1 MNSKLGDLLN
11 LVNQMVLSIENGIDY
26 NNEPKNGKLHEY
38 VKQAKNLLFEN
49 NWHDYCNNWND
60 ARTTLPNREI
70 IDGEE
75 SHFSELKVIVCGGVV
90 CRGLYDLYN
99 KRLYGSDVQPDY
111 WADIFP
117 NKNE

>member
-26 NNEPKNGKLHEY
+26 NNEPKNGKFHEY

-60 ARTTLPNREI
+60 ARQKLPNRKI
-70 IDGEE
+70 VNGKE
-75 SHFSELKVIVCGGVV
+75 SNISGLKYLHFQGSIGTGFYDFEKGYWV
-90 CRGLYDLYN
+90 GLV
-99 KRLYGSDVQPDY
+99 KHPDH
-111 WADIFP
+111 WKETVLP
-117 NKNE
+117 E